1 MSHSPTGWFP
11 ITKALAVHL
20 SLLLGADAIM
30 VLSALQGGFLI
41 LLPFDLDWSKAYVS
55 VAHKHVYSLMC
66 ILDVYLYVY
75 MYVT

>member
-41 LLPFDLDWSKAYVS
+41 LPPFDLD
-55 VAHKHVYSLMC
+55 
-66 ILDVYLYVY
+66 
-75 MYVT
+75 